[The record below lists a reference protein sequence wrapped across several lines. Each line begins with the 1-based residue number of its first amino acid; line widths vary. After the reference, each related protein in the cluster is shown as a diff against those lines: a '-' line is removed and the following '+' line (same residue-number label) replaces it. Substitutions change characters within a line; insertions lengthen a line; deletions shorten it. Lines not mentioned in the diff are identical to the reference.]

1 MWGIDAAGFMALL
14 PIVATLVVLEGLL
27 SADNALVLAVMVRH
41 LPKVQQ
47 NRALRYGLLGAFVFR
62 LIAVVFAA
70 TLLRYWILK
79 VLGGLYLLYMAI
91 SHLAH
96 GESESENERRSRFGK
111 GFWGTVVGVEV
122 TDIAFSID
130 SILAAVATAE
140 AIPKRYGGIALFD
153 IPWVNVTVDVKLLV
167 IYIGG
172 ILGIIAMRFV
182 AGYFLILLDR
192 FHGLAKGAYYLVG
205 WIGLKLLGGGMHDAV
220 HPGLVPPAPDLR
232 EGLPPWAF
240 QLPLEIN
247 GWFFWTV
254 MGLIVLASLA
264 YKPKP
269 KKDGP
274 KSSPP
279 SEFVA
284 RVEKRW
290 PMADD
295 HRKIVFKIQASRTPA
310 CVTRRSASGRLAS
323 W

>member
-47 NRALRYGLLGAFVFR
+47 KRALRYGLLGAFFFR

-70 TLLRYWILK
+70 TLLQYWILK
-79 VLGGLYLLYMAI
+79 VLGGVYLLYMAI

-96 GESESENERRSRFGK
+96 GEEEAGHVRCSRFGS

-140 AIPKRYGGIALFD
+140 AVPKRYGGIALFD
-153 IPWVNVTVDVKLLV
+153 IPGVNITVDVKLLV
-167 IYIGG
+167 IYLGG

-182 AGYFLILLDR
+182 AGYFLILLER

-205 WIGLKLLGGGMHDAV
+205 WIGLKLLGGGLHDAV
-220 HPGLVPPAPDLR
+220 HPGFVPRPDLR
-232 EGLPPWAF
+232 EWLPSWVSR
-240 QLPLEIN
+240 LPLEIN
-247 GWFFWTV
+247 GWFFWSV
-254 MGLIVLASLA
+254 MALIVVASLV

-269 KKDGP
+269 SKDGP
-274 KSSPP
+274 KPP
-279 SEFVA
+279 
-284 RVEKRW
+284 
-290 PMADD
+290 
-295 HRKIVFKIQASRTPA
+295 
-310 CVTRRSASGRLAS
+310 ASGDLVAAAERTMS
-323 W
+323 DGR